1 MSMLYITFMGGP
13 RFLLDGA
20 DVSDQISSKAAAI
33 IALVLMRATRQM
45 RRSDIIS
52 YLWSESSDDAA
63 KYNLRFNLWQIKK
76 ALVQADG
83 ESLLLVSKDDIKVN
97 PNFSFLCDISEI
109 EQAALEDIN
118 SIAELKHL
126 LSLFR
131 GDFFENCSLHNCEN
145 FLEYIIQRRYYL
157 ENRKLVVYHRLIRL
171 TYENALDDDCLQ
183 FMSACEEIDPYNE
196 DIARIRLEILI
207 RRSAWRDA
215 VQYYQM
221 FYSRLLRDV
230 GAEPS
235 PGAAGAE
242 QAVPFAENQGC
253 GGKCAAFGGLHH
265 SVPPRRLDVPGAEG
279 ALPKQSDHLER
290 PSDTAPALGP
300 GLFAAYPACADANMR
315 THGARS
321 GGFYRPD
328 NRPLHGKT
336 GLQAGDSLPER
347 RPLGCAKP
355 GCGRGSAEE
364 MQPQAGD
371 PVTEILCRPCGFAA
385 R

>member
-33 IALVLMRATRQM
+33 IALVLVRATRQM

-83 ESLLLVSKDDIKVN
+83 ESLLLVSKDVIKVN

-171 TYENALDDDCLQ
+171 TYENALDDECLQ

-196 DIARIRLEILI
+196 DIAKIRLEILI

-235 PGAAGAE
+235 PE
-242 QAVPFAENQGC
+242 LQELSKQFRLQKTRDVEENVLHLEVC
-253 GGKCAAFGGLHH
+253 TIPSLPGGWMSQVLK
-265 SVPPRRLDVPGAEG
+265 
-279 ALPKQSDHLER
+279 ALCQSNQITWSDHLTQR
-290 PSDTAPALGP
+290 QLSDLAYLQPILPAQMPTCVPMVRIAEAFIDLI
-300 GLFAAYPACADANMR
+300 
-315 THGARS
+315 
-321 GGFYRPD
+321 
-328 NRPLHGKT
+328 T
-336 GLQAGDSLPER
+336 GLCTGKQACRLEIRSLNGA
-347 RPLGCAKP
+347 PLDALS
-355 GCGRGSAEE
+355 RDVAEVL
-364 MQPQAGD
+364 QKKCSHKL
-371 PVTEILCRPCGFAA
+371 VIL
-385 R
+385 